1 MRSSFLNRP
10 VSILGQSLPMATL
23 ALIALVVLGSA
34 IGMLVERMGVPSLS
48 LAMLSPA
55 LVMAG
60 QIWRLLTWGFFE
72 TDGQN
77 LVIGVL
83 MLGIF
88 GRDLAGLW
96 GGVRYLV
103 VCALL
108 VFATGLSTSVIGL
121 MWADVGRSAY
131 LSIWPLAD
139 ALIVAWALLF
149 PNRTILFM
157 LMLPMAGRNLLYMTV
172 GMTVLFAIMHGFANF
187 VPHLLAMGLMYAYI
201 RGGTM
206 LAAQLKLNRLLAP
219 KRANPGFKV
228 FEGGSGKGNDK
239 KPNGSGWVH

>member
-1 MRSSFLNRP
+1 
-10 VSILGQSLPMATL
+10 
-23 ALIALVVLGSA
+23 
-34 IGMLVERMGVPSLS
+34 
-48 LAMLSPA
+48 
-55 LVMAG
+55 
-60 QIWRLLTWGFFE
+60 
-72 TDGQN
+72 
-77 LVIGVL
+77 
-83 MLGIF
+83 
-88 GRDLAGLW
+88 
-96 GGVRYLV
+96 
-103 VCALL
+103 
-108 VFATGLSTSVIGL
+108 
-121 MWADVGRSAY
+121 
-131 LSIWPLAD
+131 
-139 ALIVAWALLF
+139 LIVAWALLF

>member
-1 MRSSFLNRP
+1 
-10 VSILGQSLPMATL
+10 MATL
-23 ALIALVVLGSA
+23 ALIAFVVLGSA

-48 LAMLSPA
+48 LAILSPA
-55 LVMAG
+55 LVMEG

-72 TDGQN
+72 TNGQN

-108 VFATGLSTSVIGL
+108 VFATGLLTAVIGL
-121 MWADVGRSAY
+121 MWADVDGGAY

-149 PNRTILFM
+149 PNRSILFM
-157 LMLPMAGRNLLYMTV
+157 LMLPMAGRNLLYVSV
-172 GMTVLFAIMHGFANF
+172 GMTVLFAIMHGFASF
-187 VPHLLAMGLMYAYI
+187 VPHLVSMALMYAYI

-206 LAAQLKLNRLLAP
+206 LAAQLKLNRLLSP

-228 FEGGSGKGNDK
+228 FEGGSGKGSDK

>member
-1 MRSSFLNRP
+1 
-10 VSILGQSLPMATL
+10 MATL
-23 ALIALVVLGSA
+23 ALIAFVVLGSA

-55 LVMAG
+55 LVMEG
-60 QIWRLLTWGFFE
+60 HIWRLLTWGFFE

-96 GGVRYLV
+96 SGVRYLV

-108 VFATGLSTSVIGL
+108 VFATGLSTSLV
-121 MWADVGRSAY
+121 
-131 LSIWPLAD
+131 
-139 ALIVAWALLF
+139 
-149 PNRTILFM
+149 M

-187 VPHLLAMGLMYAYI
+187 VPHLLAMALMYAYI

-206 LAAQLKLNRLLAP
+206 LAAQLKLNRLLSP

-228 FEGGSGKGNDK
+228 FEGGSGKGNGK
-239 KPNGSGWVH
+239 GAGGSGWVH